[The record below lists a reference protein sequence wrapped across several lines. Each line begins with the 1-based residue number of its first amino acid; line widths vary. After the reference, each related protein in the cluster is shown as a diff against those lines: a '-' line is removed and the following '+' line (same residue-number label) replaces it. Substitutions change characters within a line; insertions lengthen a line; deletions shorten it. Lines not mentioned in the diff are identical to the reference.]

1 MTLSLQSPRQV
12 APEPVRPPRGARCLR
27 VMRQR
32 FPGFGFALSASV
44 LVLGSGCGGA
54 GTFKVAE
61 SAASAPPAP
70 PREAMSAQSPQG
82 EAAPDFAD
90 SAPAPSPAVATSAPA
105 DASGPAEP
113 APQPGSPSA
122 VGALAPRREM
132 LDIEANVNLVVPKV
146 KHALK
151 SLHELTTRLGGV
163 VTEERVDSSSQYG
176 SARVTLRVPSG
187 STHGVFEALEKLG
200 NVVDQNVTARD
211 IGKEYFDANLR
222 LSSLEATRQRYE
234 AILQHATK
242 VEEIL
247 RIEQELGR
255 IRGEIEQVKGNLR
268 WLSDR
273 AARATL
279 HIVLR
284 EQAPQIAYAEEP
296 EAKFFPS
303 VRLPALIDFGNQGA
317 HGYAG
322 GGFALRVNRAF
333 SLDLDLFERSQSEQR
348 GPDVVLASLGGEI
361 FSDLLGGG
369 ERRYLNPYLGWRA
382 GYGRFGTD
390 NQAIVGATLGLE
402 LYKNGWFGVDVE
414 ARNYLAFL
422 GDRGAHFLVTP
433 ALSARVAF

>member
-1 MTLSLQSPRQV
+1 
-12 APEPVRPPRGARCLR
+12 
-27 VMRQR
+27 MRQR

-44 LVLGSGCGGA
+44 LVLSSGCGSA
-54 GTFKVAE
+54 GSFKVAE
-61 SAASAPPAP
+61 TAASPSGALVA
-70 PREAMSAQSPQG
+70 PREAMVEKSLQRESAG
-82 EAAPDFAD
+82 ESDA
-90 SAPAPSPAVATSAPA
+90 APAPPPAMPTSAPA
-105 DASGPAEP
+105 DTGGAPEP
-113 APQPGSPSA
+113 APQPSGPAA

-132 LDIEANVNLVVPKV
+132 LDIEARVNLVVPKV

-163 VTEERVDSSSQYG
+163 VTEERVDGSSQYG
-176 SARVTLRVPSG
+176 SAQVTLRVPSG
-187 STHGVFEALEKLG
+187 STQSVFEALEKLG

-279 HIVLR
+279 HIALR
-284 EQAPQIAYAEEP
+284 ERAPEVAYSEEP

-303 VRLPALIDFGNQGA
+303 VRLPALIDFGKQGA

-333 SLDLDLFERSQSEQR
+333 SVDLDLFERPESVQR

-382 GYGRFGTD
+382 GYGRFGAD

-402 LYKNGWFGVDVE
+402 LYKNSWFGLDVE

-433 ALSARVAF
+433 ALSARIAF